1 MTLPSAIPCQSSWP
15 ARNAELRAHW
25 DEGMKIADIAAK
37 MGKTKSAITAQ
48 AHRLDFPARPRHPRP
63 IVDSL
68 VRTFRAETAD
78 LTGLRIGAREVMHRL
93 PSSGFPQPRAMW
105 SVRCDCGR
113 ENPVTAKALIQKN
126 PPVACRSCAQISM
139 RDRIGRVHVRVAA
152 PVAPVAPAPR
162 VRAHDDPPE
171 WVPPSRQGFVTGHV
185 VRSMTCEWITS
196 TDKPVTKCAEPVVPG
211 KPYCADHGMAC
222 VITRIGNQRV
232 RGYAPSDS
240 Q

>member
-1 MTLPSAIPCQSSWP
+1 MTLPRAIPCQSPWP
-15 ARNAELRAHW
+15 ARNAELREYWGTNMNAA
-25 DEGMKIADIAAK
+25 EIAAK
-37 MGKTKSAITAQ
+37 MEMTKNAIVSRAYKLKLPPKK
-48 AHRLDFPARPRHPRP
+48 RIFPTV
-63 IVDSL
+63 VDSP
-68 VRTFRAETAD
+68 VRTFHAETAD
-78 LTGLRIGAREVMHRL
+78 LTGLRIGTRTVTHRL
-93 PSSGFPQPRAMW
+93 SSSGFSPRAVW

-113 ENPVTAKALIQKN
+113 ENSVSAKALIQKN

-139 RDRIGRVHVRVAA
+139 RDRIGRVHVRVA
-152 PVAPVAPAPR
+152 APVAPAPR

-222 VITRIGNQRV
+222 VITRVGNQRV